1 MPEYLH
7 PVWNAFIA
15 FLSAY
20 FLIVAYASPLENQ
33 NNFQIVSESIM
44 RLFFF
49 SSENTALSILHCP

>member
-20 FLIVAYASPLENQ
+20 FLIVAYASPSENQ
-33 NNFQIVSESIM
+33 NNFQTVSQSIM
-44 RLFFF
+44 RLFSFF
-49 SSENTALSILHCP
+49 KNTALSVLYCP